1 METYKVLFNEED
13 NEGVY
18 AISLV
23 SDPAIEV
30 NFISLSKNKEIK
42 LATINEE
49 QRILVGPILI
59 PDQLIYRN
67 QDGHEYNIMFPK
79 ETIKQVQHNFVQQGY
94 QNNSTIEHSGKSIP
108 NVTFVETWIKE
119 DEVHDKSVLYGFN
132 EPVGTLFGLMKVN
145 NDEIWNDY
153 VKTGKVKGFSIDGVF
168 DMEKV
173 NLKTEINMNLE
184 TIVNAIKEG
193 FASIKMSN
201 ENEQVDAVETTE
213 NVEVTM
219 ATMMLKDGVTILEAE
234 AFEPEQAVFIVA
246 ENGDKVPA
254 PVGEH
259 ELEDGRILVITQ
271 EGIIAEIKDAMV
283 EEVAPDAAPAGAEM
297 VEMNT
302 KLAGE
307 LDLALLTKAVK
318 MLFNDRF
325 CWEINNQKRDA
336 SLQELIPAMTVAM
349 STEVA
354 KQIESIRTELTAQI
368 ADVKTTQVE
377 VKASTK
383 AKPEVAE
390 TSNKNVKLTR
400 SQKILNNIKNLN

>member
-1 METYKVLFNEED
+1 MQKVYNKTLKKSYSNMETYKVLFNEQE

-30 NFISLSKNKEIK
+30 QFVTLSKQKEIK

-49 QRILVGPILI
+49 QRILLGAVLI
-59 PDQLIYRN
+59 PDQPIYRN
-67 QDGHEYNIMFPK
+67 VDGHEFNIVFPK
-79 ETIKQVQHNFVQQGY
+79 ETIKQVQHNFSQQGY
-94 QNNSTIEHSGKSIP
+94 QNNSTIEHSGEQIQ

-119 DEVHDKSVLYGFN
+119 DEVHDKSTMYGFN
-132 EPVGTLFGLMKVN
+132 EPIGTWYAAMKVN

-234 AFEPEQAVFIVA
+234 AFEPEKAVFIVA

-259 ELEDGRILVITQ
+259 ELEDGRILVITE

-283 EEVAPDAAPAGAEM
+283 EEEAPDAAPAEAEA
-297 VEMNT
+297 VE
-302 KLAGE
+302 
-307 LDLALLTKAVK
+307 
-318 MLFNDRF
+318 
-325 CWEINNQKRDA
+325 
-336 SLQELIPAMTVAM
+336 M
-349 STEVA
+349 STEEMIKAIVTNMSVEVS
-354 KQIESIRTELTAQI
+354 KQIEAIRTELSAQI
-368 ADVKTTQVE
+368 AEVKITQVE

-400 SQKILNNIKNLN
+400 NQKILNNIKNLN

>member
-1 METYKVLFNEED
+1 METYKVLFNEQE

-23 SDPAIEV
+23 SDPAIES

-49 QRILVGPILI
+49 QRILVGPVLI

-119 DEVHDKSVLYGFN
+119 DEVHDKSVLYGFS

-153 VKTGKVKGFSIDGVF
+153 IKTGKVKGFSIDGVF

-193 FASIKMSN
+193 FASVKLSN
-201 ENEQVDAVETTE
+201 EAEQVEVIETI
-213 NVEVTM
+213 EVSM
-219 ATMMLKDGVTILEAE
+219 MTMMLKDGVTILEAE
-234 AFEPEQAVFIVA
+234 AFEAGKSVMIVA

-254 PVGEH
+254 PIGEH
-259 ELEDGRILVITQ
+259 ELEDGRILVITE
-271 EGIIAEIKDAMV
+271 EGKIAEIKDAMV
-283 EEVAPDAAPAGAEM
+283 EEETPDAAPAEAEA
-297 VEMNT
+297 VE
-302 KLAGE
+302 
-307 LDLALLTKAVK
+307 
-318 MLFNDRF
+318 
-325 CWEINNQKRDA
+325 
-336 SLQELIPAMTVAM
+336 M
-349 STEVA
+349 STEEMIKAIVTNMSVEVS
-354 KQIESIRTELTAQI
+354 KQIEAIRTELSAQI
-368 ADVKTTQVE
+368 AEVKTTQVE

-390 TSNKNVKLTR
+390 TSTKNVKLTR
-400 SQKILNNIKNLN
+400 SQKILNNLKN

>member
-132 EPVGTLFGLMKVN
+132 EPIGTLFGLMKVN

-173 NLKTEINMNLE
+173 NLKSEINMNLE

-283 EEVAPDAAPAGAEM
+283 EEVAPDAAPAEAEA
-297 VEMNT
+297 VE
-302 KLAGE
+302 
-307 LDLALLTKAVK
+307 
-318 MLFNDRF
+318 
-325 CWEINNQKRDA
+325 
-336 SLQELIPAMTVAM
+336 M
-349 STEVA
+349 STEEMIKAIVTNMSVEVS
-354 KQIESIRTELTAQI
+354 KQIEAIRTELSAQI
-368 ADVKTTQVE
+368 AEVKTTQVE

-400 SQKILNNIKNLN
+400 NQKILNNIKNLN

>member
-1 METYKVLFNEED
+1 METYKVLFNEQE

-30 NFISLSKNKEIK
+30 NFVSLSKQREIK

-94 QNNSTIEHSGKSIP
+94 QNNSTLEHSGKAIP

-119 DEVHDKSVLYGFN
+119 DEVHDKSVLYGFS
-132 EPVGTLFGLMKVN
+132 EPIGTLFGLMKVN

-184 TIVNAIKEG
+184 SIVNAIKDG
-193 FASIKMSN
+193 FASVKLTS
-201 ENEQVDAVETTE
+201 EVEQV
-213 NVEVTM
+213 EVVIAM
-219 ATMMLKDGVTILEAE
+219 ATMMLKDGVTILEADS
-234 AFEPEQAVFIVA
+234 FETGVYNEPKSVFIVA
-246 ENGDKVPA
+246 ENGDKVAA
-254 PVGEH
+254 PIGEH
-259 ELEDGRILVITQ
+259 ELEDGRILVITE
-271 EGIIAEIKDAMV
+271 EGMIAEIKEAMLEEETPEAEV
-283 EEVAPDAAPAGAEM
+283 EVE
-297 VEMNT
+297 VEMT
-302 KLAGE
+302 TE
-307 LDLALLTKAVK
+307 EMIKAIVT
-318 MLFNDRF
+318 N
-325 CWEINNQKRDA
+325 
-336 SLQELIPAMTVAM
+336 M
-349 STEVA
+349 SVEVS
-354 KQIESIRTELTAQI
+354 KQIEAIRTELSAQI
-368 ADVKTTQVE
+368 AEVKTTQVE

-383 AKPEVAE
+383 AKPEVAQ
-390 TSNKNVKLTR
+390 TSPKNVKLTR
-400 SQKILNNIKNLN
+400 SQKILNNLKN

>member
-1 METYKVLFNEED
+1 METYKVLFNEQEND
-13 NEGVY
+13 GVY

-30 NFISLSKNKEIK
+30 QFVTLSKQKEIK

-49 QRILVGPILI
+49 QRILLGAVLI
-59 PDQLIYRN
+59 PDQPIYRV
-67 QDGHEYNIMFPK
+67 QDGHEFNIVFPK
-79 ETIKQVQHNFVQQGY
+79 ETIKQVQQNFSQQGY
-94 QNNSTIEHSGKSIP
+94 QNNSTIEHSGQQIE

-119 DEVHDKSVLYGFN
+119 DEVHDKSVMHGFN
-132 EPVGTLFGLMKVN
+132 EPIGTWFAAMKVN

-184 TIVNAIKEG
+184 SIVNAIKEG
-193 FASIKMSN
+193 FNSVKLSN
-201 ENEQVDAVETTE
+201 ETEQVEAVEI
-213 NVEVTM
+213 TM

-234 AFEPEQAVFIVA
+234 SFEAGQAVFIVA

-254 PVGEH
+254 PIGDH
-259 ELEDGRILVITQ
+259 ELEDGRVLVITE
-271 EGIIAEIKDAMV
+271 EGMIAEIKDAMV
-283 EEVAPDAAPAGAEM
+283 EEETPEAGVEVE
-297 VEMNT
+297 VEMT
-302 KLAGE
+302 TE
-307 LDLALLTKAVK
+307 EMIKAIVT
-318 MLFNDRF
+318 N
-325 CWEINNQKRDA
+325 
-336 SLQELIPAMTVAM
+336 M
-349 STEVA
+349 SVEVS
-354 KQIESIRTELTAQI
+354 KQIEAIRTELSAQI
-368 ADVKTTQVE
+368 AEVKTTQVE

-400 SQKILNNIKNLN
+400 SQKILNNLKN